1 METPASLP
9 YSRGFHRFAL
19 LLAAATLV
27 LIVAGALVTSND
39 AGLAVPDWPTSFG
52 SLYKMPPMV
61 AGIKYEHGHRMIAE
75 SIGLFTVILSFLML
89 RAAELVRAAWQAVGM
104 TLLFMAAVISVSL
117 AHGTERHAALLS
129 RAQAVGAMSFFGGAA
144 LLISLALIVRAFR
157 EDWPTEAKVAIVAL
171 PTVMVQGVLGGVTV
185 LFFLPWYVST
195 LHATVGQTFFSLV
208 ILMSLVTSAGWKSLA
223 SGGSVPDRRTR
234 VLAYASIACAY
245 IQLMLGA
252 AFRHS
257 GMKLVPHLLWAGVT
271 TAVLAWTALRLV
283 RRHSDAAPLYR
294 SGLAVLSMLGLQ
306 LLLGFA
312 AYLTR
317 VVWSK
322 DAVQPLTSMVVST
335 VAHVAGGAVLLSL
348 TWIAAAQVRRA
359 GARSKLDHVRGSGG
373 YHSQA
378 VTA

>member
-1 METPASLP
+1 MP

-19 LLAAATLV
+19 LLAVATLL
-27 LIVAGALVTSND
+27 LIIAGALVTSND

-75 SIGLFTVILSFLML
+75 SIGLLTVILSFALL
-89 RAAELVRAAWQAVGM
+89 RAAKLFRAAWQALGM
-104 TLLFMAAVISVSL
+104 TLLFIAAVISVAL
-117 AHGTERHAALLS
+117 AHPSSRHAALIS
-129 RAQAVGAMSFFGGAA
+129 RSTAVAAMSLFGAIA
-144 LLISLALIVRAFR
+144 LAVAITLIVQAFR
-157 EDWPTEAKVAIVAL
+157 NDWPTEAKVAILAL
-171 PTVMVQGVLGGVTV
+171 PTVMIQGVLGGLTV

-195 LHATVGQTFFSLV
+195 LHATVGQTFFSLI
-208 ILMSLVTSAGWKSLA
+208 ILMALVTSKSWKSLSSA
-223 SGGSVPDRRTR
+223 SSVPDDTTR
-234 VLAYASIACAY
+234 MLAFASVACAY

-257 GMKLVPHLLWAGVT
+257 GMKLIPHLVWAAVT
-271 TAVLAWTALRLV
+271 TIVISWTALRIL
-283 RRHSDAAPLYR
+283 RRHSDSAPLSR
-294 SGLAVLSMLGLQ
+294 AATALISMLGIQ

-317 VVWSK
+317 VIWSK

-335 VAHVAGGAVLLSL
+335 VSHVAGGALLLSF
-348 TWIAAAQVRRA
+348 TWITAAQVSRA
-359 GARSKLDHVRGSGG
+359 TYRNSLRWTSDAPP
-373 YHSQA
+373 HSQA